1 MEAVGVAIGVEDMVL
16 VSGEYIQGKIHVKEC
31 IREKR
36 QSKEPVLDSFHLAKQ
51 TDCDRKI
58 LGITLESEVKTALVM
73 LPDMTEEERES
84 WVTEEGNRYID
95 WLEQE
100 FYIEHM
106 SRKDYR
112 FDHSAPMAVYLVAL
126 PKSVVYDAAKSMRM
140 LGNNTRIIDYWEAG
154 YFDLFRDRKD
164 FAIVCLYAD
173 KASVKFWDEHLVVW
187 QEELAATPEAVA
199 NLLETW
205 DERVKMVNG
214 RGLLGVKCF
223 WHSSRTM
230 AEDMYL
236 ADWLAIEDHFQTP
249 ELVPLVWEPQGGE
262 ELLERDMTLM
272 HAVGTLVR
280 LLSKGKALWADG
292 GRNEL
297 A

>member
-16 VSGEYIQGKIHVKEC
+16 VSGEYKNGKVVVNEC

-36 QSKEPVLDSFHLAKQ
+36 QSEEAVLDCFHLAKM

-95 WLEQE
+95 WEGRE

-106 SRKDYR
+106 SRKNFR
-112 FDHSAPMAVYLVAL
+112 FDQSAPMAVYLVAL
-126 PKSVVYDAAKSMRM
+126 LKEDVYAAAKGMRV
-140 LGNNTRIIDYWEAG
+140 LGNNTRVIDYWEAG
-154 YFDLFRDRKD
+154 YFDLFQERKD
-164 FAIVCLYAD
+164 FAIVCLYEN
-173 KASVKFWDEHLVVW
+173 KASLKLWDEHLVVLH
-187 QEELAATPEAVA
+187 EEVEAEPKRVA
-199 NLLETW
+199 EVLEHW
-205 DERVKMVNG
+205 EGRAKEVNG
-214 RGLLGVKCF
+214 RGLSGVMF
-223 WHSSRTM
+223 LWHSTRAM

-236 ADWLAIEDHFQTP
+236 ADWLAIEDHFQAPTF
-249 ELVPLVWEPQGGE
+249 VPIVWEPVGGE
-262 ELLERDMTLM
+262 VYSERDMTLM

-280 LLSKGKALWADG
+280 LLSKGKALWANG
-292 GRNEL
+292 GTN
-297 A
+297 